1 MILDKNRQQLIILG
15 VVVAIFIVATAAT
28 VLKPRAK
35 RPAGGKYSGGA
46 KRPAATKAGAP
57 EAAPGPSPQKERI
70 VSSFKT
76 WGRDP
81 FVVGAGVA
89 PEASGSGALT
99 GIFCDPKMSYCI
111 IDGKVAKVGEEVSG
125 YKILEISNESVTVKI
140 GNETKVLKVG
150 R

>member
-1 MILDKNRQQLIILG
+1 MRVDKDKQRFIILG
-15 VVVAIFIVATAAT
+15 VIVSVLIVATAAT
-28 VLKPRAK
+28 ILKPRARRAPSAK
-35 RPAGGKYSGGA
+35 QPVGA
-46 KRPAATKAGAP
+46 KNTAAPEARAP

-81 FVVGAGVA
+81 FAVGAGVA
-89 PEASGSGALT
+89 PESSGSGALT

-111 IDGKVAKVGEEVSG
+111 IDGNVVKVGEEVSG
-125 YKILEISNESVTVKI
+125 YKILEISKDGVTVKI
-140 GNETKVLKVG
+140 GNEIKVLKVG

>member
-1 MILDKNRQQLIILG
+1 M
-15 VVVAIFIVATAAT
+15 IVATAAT

-35 RPAGGKYSGGA
+35 RKPGA
-46 KRPAATKAGAP
+46 KQSAGAKSPAAPETGAP
-57 EAAPGPSPQKERI
+57 EPSPQKERI
-70 VSSFKT
+70 ISSFKT

-99 GIFCDPKMSYCI
+99 GIFSDPKMSYCI
-111 IDGKVAKVGEEVSG
+111 IDGNVVKVGEEVSG
-125 YKILEISNESVTVKI
+125 YKILEITKDSVTVKI
-140 GNETKVLKVG
+140 GDEIKVLKVG

>member
-1 MILDKNRQQLIILG
+1 MDKDKQRFIILG

-28 VLKPRAK
+28 VLKPRA
-35 RPAGGKYSGGA
+35 RRGAGAKYSGGA
-46 KRPAATKAGAP
+46 KSPAAPEAGAP
-57 EAAPGPSPQKERI
+57 EAATKPSPQKERI

-125 YKILEISNESVTVKI
+125 YKILEINNDSVTVKI
-140 GNETKVLKVG
+140 GDEIKVLKVG